1 MKIEL
6 RPVAIK
12 DIYEGFVD
20 NGEEGVYGYNGK
32 LTILP
37 SYQ

>member
-12 DIYEGFVD
+12 DICEGFED
-20 NGEEGVYGYNGK
+20 NGDEGVYGVIMG
-32 LTILP
+32 
-37 SYQ
+37 S

>member
-6 RPVAIK
+6 QPVAIK
-12 DIYEGFVD
+12 DIYEGFED
-20 NGEEGVYGYNGK
+20 NDEEGVYGYNGK
-32 LTILP
+32 LTIRP